1 MSPYCTSWIEILVAE
16 GQDRDSACNDDDD
29 DDDDNDDDNDDDGLT
44 SPSQAADCL
53 VARDM
58 ASSARGSR
66 RSIWNISSEDGDT
79 FYLAFFRF
87 CRKV

>member
-1 MSPYCTSWIEILVAE
+1 MAE

-29 DDDDNDDDNDDDGLT
+29 DDDDNDDDNDDDDDDDDDDDGLT

-79 FYLAFFRF
+79 FYLASDFAEK
-87 CRKV
+87 CR

>member
-29 DDDDNDDDNDDDGLT
+29 DDDDDDYDDGLT

-66 RSIWNISSEDGDT
+66 RSIWNIGSAVRMVTPST
-79 FYLAFFRF
+79 
-87 CRKV
+87 

>member
-1 MSPYCTSWIEILVAE
+1 MCSPQRKEVGAPCSHLRTMDFGALVAE
-16 GQDRDSACNDDDD
+16 DGVDSERGEEVCF
-29 DDDDNDDDNDDDGLT
+29 DDDGLT

-66 RSIWNISSEDGDT
+66 RSIWNISSEDG
-79 FYLAFFRF
+79 YIL
-87 CRKV
+87 